1 MRCAESESQH
11 CFSKSGKPSG
21 KSWGND
27 RQSKGGQEAVF
38 SAIRIWSS
46 DMESKGI
53 LSHKRLPAMTATPQT
68 SLLLRAAKLV
78 GALAAAILEAAA
90 TLVAAAALAAA
101 TLTGDDQRKNERQGA
116 EPGKHRCGDFWKSKK
131 ILSGRTDPCHRS
143 LVWYSRTAFAIPRT
157 MQILSGVVRD

>member
-27 RQSKGGQEAVF
+27 RQSKGGQEAAAAVF

-78 GALAAAILEAAA
+78 GALAAA
-90 TLVAAAALAAA
+90 ALAAA
-101 TLTGDDQRKNERQGA
+101 ALTGDDQRKNERQGA

-157 MQILSGVVRD
+157 MQILSRVVRD